1 MKNISQSELEALL
14 GAVNLKSPFGER
26 DHAMLRLLTNTG
38 LRVAELVGLNVG
50 HVAACGRPH
59 QALYLPGELAKG
71 GRPRSIPLNQ
81 GASRAVADLVAFLA
95 KRGFSTASEAP
106 LLVVRQ
112 HRRISIRLVQQIM
125 QELRQKAGLSTPA
138 TPHSCRHFFAS
149 QLVERTSDLC
159 SVSRLLGHARVQTS
173 MRYLHSS
180 PERLAA
186 VVGAL
191 DSSADRG

>member
-14 GAVNLKSPFGER
+14 GAVNLRSPFGER
-26 DHAMLRLLTNTG
+26 DHAMIRLLTNTG

-50 HVAACGRPH
+50 QVASQGQPRPV
-59 QALYLPGELAKG
+59 LYLPGELAKG
-71 GRPRSIPLNQ
+71 GRARSIPLNQ
-81 GASRAVADLVAFLA
+81 GARQAVADLVAFLA
-95 KRGFSTASEAP
+95 RRGFSTDSEAP

-112 HRRISIRLVQQIM
+112 HRRISIRLVQQIV
-125 QELRQKAGLSTPA
+125 QELRQRSGISTPA
-138 TPHSCRHFFAS
+138 TPHSCRHFFGT

-159 SVSRLLGHARVQTS
+159 SVSRLLGHSRVQTS

-186 VVGAL
+186 VVAAL
-191 DSSADRG
+191 DA